1 MVPVV
6 FDVHTGAMRV
16 AVRSRNPNTG
26 EIAGSGTD
34 IAVGNQ
40 VRQLRKMRGR
50 TIKDLAT
57 RSGLSVGFLSQIE
70 RGLSSASIR
79 ALARIADALEVSI
92 ADIFPT
98 ASKDDDPQR
107 IIARVS
113 ERRRVELADT
123 GMVKDLVTP
132 FNQLPR
138 LDIYILTLEPGGR
151 SGDEAYGHSGEE
163 AGFVLEGGLE
173 LVVDGRRYLLG
184 EGDSFRF
191 SSSRPHQFSNAGDRT
206 ARALWVNFRDK

>member
-1 MVPVV
+1 M
-6 FDVHTGAMRV
+6 G
-16 AVRSRNPNTG
+16 SGSLNPAKAKG
-26 EIAGSGTD
+26 AGSTTD
-34 IAVGNQ
+34 LAVGNQ

-50 TIKDLAT
+50 TIKELAA

-79 ALARIADALEVSI
+79 ALARVADALEVSI

-98 ASKDDDPQR
+98 PSKDDDPQR
-107 IIARVS
+107 IVARVA

-123 GMVKDLVTP
+123 GMVKDLITP
-132 FNQLPR
+132 FNQMPR
-138 LDIYILTLEPGGR
+138 LDIYILTLEPGGS
-151 SGDEAYGHSGEE
+151 SGDQAYGHSGEE

-173 LVVDGRRYLLG
+173 LVVDGRRYLLA

-191 SSSRPHQFSNAGDRT
+191 SSSRPHQFRNAGDRV
-206 ARALWVNFRDK
+206 AKALWVNFRDK